1 MRTRKIIQFIALVC
15 LVGLICCTTQTKR
28 GKTIQ
33 NIRLGIETETTA
45 SLKYAAYSQK
55 AWVEGLDT
63 IAKLFAAASK
73 AEAIHA
79 SNHASVLK
87 TFKADMYDFVPKFS
101 VRTTAENLQEA
112 ITDETYEVNTMYPMF
127 LKDAKSKSIK
137 KATIESLTW
146 AFETEKKH
154 VVLFKKAL
162 EALKTNSE
170 KNLAFEYKICPVC
183 GNTFDSSSVPDTCEL
198 CGDSH
203 LLFLDVK

>member
-1 MRTRKIIQFIALVC
+1 MKTRKIIQSLALVC
-15 LVGLICCTTQTKR
+15 LVGLISCTTQTKK

-33 NIRLGIETETTA
+33 NIKLGIETETTA

-73 AEAIHA
+73 SEAIHA

-101 VRTTAENLQEA
+101 VRTTAENLQDA
-112 ITDETYEVNTMYPMF
+112 ITDENYEVTNMYPMF
-127 LKDAKSKSIK
+127 LKDAKSKRIK

-146 AFETEKKH
+146 ALETEKKH
-154 VVLFKKAL
+154 TAMFKKAL
-162 EALKTNSE
+162 EALNNNSE
-170 KNLAFEYKICPVC
+170 FNLAFEYKICPVC
-183 GNTFDSSSVPDTCEL
+183 GNTFDISSVPETCEL
-198 CGDSH
+198 CGNSQ
-203 LLFLDVK
+203 LLFLDVR